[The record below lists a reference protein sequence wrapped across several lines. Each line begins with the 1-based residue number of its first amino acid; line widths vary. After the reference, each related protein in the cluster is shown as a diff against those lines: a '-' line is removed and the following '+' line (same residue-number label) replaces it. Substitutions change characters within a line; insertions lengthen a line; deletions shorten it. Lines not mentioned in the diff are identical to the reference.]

1 MNGVR
6 LWTRWREF
14 WRDVD
19 WRVALM
25 LGPRHRF
32 TPAQWQRLETLPAM
46 SPSITAAIWFNIL
59 TSGLFCVLAM
69 RQFFTGP
76 QTPGLVAVFIASQ
89 IVGLLQLAMLRS
101 LWKRPTMR
109 RMYGLFGVYS
119 LVWFGLAKSLHAW
132 HVQVGTDLAAA
143 KFTLVTL
150 MMGMAIGALAL
161 WIMACWRNEYCAQWL
176 REQAQQAEA
185 LELARRLATAQIQPH
200 FLFNSLAALQHWVE
214 HKDDRAAP
222 LLGSLT
228 GYLRATLPLFDRD
241 LLSVAEE
248 AEAAQRYLEVMQA
261 RLGTRLRF
269 RLDVTPEAAAAQLP
283 PGVLLTLVE
292 NAVQHGVQPRLE
304 GGEIVIQARLETP
317 GGLCL
322 QVLDDGH
329 GPGPGLDFSQP
340 APRAAQ
346 RGGLG
351 LRNTAQ
357 RLRQAFGERASL
369 QLHAREQGGCA
380 AEVRI
385 RPA

>member
-1 MNGVR
+1 MSR
-6 LWTRWREF
+6 SSLWTRWREF
-14 WRDVD
+14 WREVD

-32 TPAQWQRLETLPAM
+32 TPDQWRHLEALPAM

-59 TSGLFCVLAM
+59 TTGLFCVLAM
-69 RQFFTGP
+69 WQISSGLH
-76 QTPGLVAVFIASQ
+76 QPGLIAVFVASQ
-89 IVGLLQLAMLRS
+89 AVGVMQLAMLRS
-101 LWKRPTMR
+101 LWRRPTMG
-109 RMYGLFGVYS
+109 RMYGLFS
-119 LVWFGLAKSLHAW
+119 LYAVVWFGLAQALRAW
-132 HVQVGTDLAAA
+132 HVHAGTDKAGAE
-143 KFTLVTL
+143 FTLVAL
-150 MMGMAIGALAL
+150 MMGMGIGALAL

-261 RLGTRLRF
+261 RLGERLRF

-304 GGEIVIQARLETP
+304 GGEIHIQACLDAQ

-322 QVLDDGH
+322 QVLDDGQ
-329 GPGPGLDFSQP
+329 GPGPGLDFRQP

-357 RLRQAFGERASL
+357 RLRQAFGDRASL
-369 QLHAREQGGCA
+369 DLHARAQGGCA